1 MSVNYTLGDALIKIK
16 NASAVF
22 KKEVLLNN
30 FKIIRAALDAL
41 KRAGFIENY
50 EETEDKKQLRV
61 RLKYRDKYTP
71 YVGHVKFF
79 SKPGRRLY
87 VKVKEITPVRSGVG
101 VVLIS
106 TPKGIL
112 TSNEA
117 KKENVG
123 GEIICEIW

>member
-1 MSVNYTLGDALIKIK
+1 MAVNYTIGDTLIRLK

-22 KKEVLLNN
+22 KREVEVDN
-30 FKIIRAALDAL
+30 FKIIRAVLDAL
-41 KRAGFIENY
+41 KRAGFIDGY
-50 EETEDKKQLRV
+50 EETQDGKKLKV
-61 RLKYRDKYTP
+61 FLKYRDKYTP
-71 YVGHVKFF
+71 YIENVKFF

-87 VKVKEITPVRSGVG
+87 VRVKELTPVRSGVG

-112 TSNEA
+112 TSTEA